1 VWTEN
6 RDVDGGFSVVVL
18 EFLDGTEAA
27 RIFEFVDTSVFCQV
41 SRRDTDKAA
50 EAWGYRPLEL
60 ESISLRRACI

>member
-1 VWTEN
+1 MWTEN
-6 RDVDGGFSVVVL
+6 RDVDSGFSVVVL

-41 SRRDTDKAA
+41 SWSDTDKVA

-60 ESISLRRACI
+60 KSISLRRACI